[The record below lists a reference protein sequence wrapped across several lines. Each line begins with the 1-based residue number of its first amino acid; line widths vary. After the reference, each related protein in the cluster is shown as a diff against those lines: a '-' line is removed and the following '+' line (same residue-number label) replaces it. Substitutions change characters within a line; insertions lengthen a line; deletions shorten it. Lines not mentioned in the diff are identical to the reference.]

1 MSCKFKNNEGMGM
14 IKKFIL
20 SAHTKPIISSAH
32 TKPTPP
38 HRFIQGIKDFFLDLL
53 GDTQKVMSFLG
64 KICGEEG
71 PPFTKQESMKNRL
84 PAHLFELLQ
93 ALKES
98 SSFRDD
104 STKSEFLNLVAYET
118 RPDTPDDFGI
128 TSYLTFM
135 DSLIDHAEDVKEL
148 RSKGILLNSFGTDE
162 EVANLFKEI
171 AQNLV
176 PNPHAFFDAKL
187 KIEQQYSSR
196 RKAWIAELKN
206 THFAGP
212 WTFLAFI
219 AALFVI
225 ALQVAGLVLSA
236 FQTYYAGIPNDLT
249 KQGKPMT
256 LSKLMS
262 SLSISPSNNPDF
274 HRLTPIVVRY
284 GLLIL
289 QKHEDNN
296 VDDGDDGDWF
306 RNEDPNAFYTAYG
319 DLFWSKLSRDTS
331 SGNWF
336 HANMARDSQ
345 SFINVLIG
353 NEFKDVFRG
362 LTSLVDVGGEMNRH
376 TFKIEPLPPFQRG
389 ILWLY
394 KPDFIRRFRT
404 SKCDHSN
411 RKPAAAT
418 PFGCA
423 HWVNSP
429 CAQPASNIR
438 VFNRTRQARCDR
450 LDSKALPGNRSQS
463 KNAITGSG
471 KVIVIDMVIE
481 NPELDDESFQA
492 QLFIDMLMMVFL
504 GSKERNKKELEK
516 LFFDAGFTSYKI
528 ILTLGLRS
536 VIELY
541 P

>member
-1 MSCKFKNNEGMGM
+1 MHREIESNIRCYEPLVVSIGPFHRGKPELQLMEKRKELLAIQFADQDSTKERPEGVLPWLLTNSVSIDELYKKVKNIMPNVKVLMSCKFKNNEGMGM
-14 IKKFIL
+14 IKKFIS

-38 HRFIQGIKDFFLDLL
+38 HRFIQGIKDFFLDLF

-84 PAHLFELLQ
+84 PAHLFELLKTHLIDPNAFSEGGCYLR
-93 ALKES
+93 ALLTLPPLTI
-98 SSFRDD
+98 DD

-236 FQTYYAGIPNDLT
+236 FQTYYAGHDKKGCIPNDLT

-274 HRLTPIVVRY
+274 HRLTPIVVSY

-362 LTSLVDVGGEMNRH
+362 LTSLVDVGGEMVLLQW
-376 TFKIEPLPPFQRG
+376 P
-389 ILWLY
+389 
-394 KPDFIRRFRT
+394 
-404 SKCDHSN
+404 
-411 RKPAAAT
+411 
-418 PFGCA
+418 
-423 HWVNSP
+423 
-429 CAQPASNIR
+429 
-438 VFNRTRQARCDR
+438 
-450 LDSKALPGNRSQS
+450 
-463 KNAITGSG
+463 
-471 KVIVIDMVIE
+471 
-481 NPELDDESFQA
+481 
-492 QLFIDMLMMVFL
+492 
-504 GSKERNKKELEK
+504 
-516 LFFDAGFTSYKI
+516 
-528 ILTLGLRS
+528 
-536 VIELY
+536 
-541 P
+541 